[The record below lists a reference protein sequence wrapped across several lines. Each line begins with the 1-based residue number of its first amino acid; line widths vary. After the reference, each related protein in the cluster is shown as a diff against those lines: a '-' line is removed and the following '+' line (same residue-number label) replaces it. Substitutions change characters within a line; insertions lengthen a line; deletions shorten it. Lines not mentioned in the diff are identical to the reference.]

1 MKELAGSI
9 AIALSIIGY
18 VPYLRDIFRG
28 KTKPHA
34 FSWIVWTLITFIV
47 GAAQLA
53 AGAGWG
59 TVHNLATGVIC
70 LVIVYA
76 AIKNKDKDIKRIDI
90 LLFCA
95 ALMAIPLW
103 VFARNPVYSIILI
116 TIIDILAFLP
126 TFRKTWHNPGSET
139 LSSYAIAGI
148 KYGVSLVAI
157 ATYDVA
163 TLVYPIALIA
173 MNIGIVSIM
182 LFRHPRVES
191 KS

>member
-18 VPYLRDIFRG
+18 VHYLRDIFRG

-182 LFRHPRVES
+182 LFRHPRAEP